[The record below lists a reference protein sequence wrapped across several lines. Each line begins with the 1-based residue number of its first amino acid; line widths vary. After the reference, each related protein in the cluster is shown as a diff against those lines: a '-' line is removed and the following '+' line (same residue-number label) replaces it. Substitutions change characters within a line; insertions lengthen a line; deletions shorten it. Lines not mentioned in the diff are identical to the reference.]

1 MLAPFSNYP
10 VNEAFER
17 LMAEEL
23 AARANRPQGG
33 LIARILDALFGGRT
47 PASSVA

>member
-17 LMAEEL
+17 MMAEEL
-23 AARANRPQGG
+23 AARANRPQEG
-33 LIARILDALFGGRT
+33 LIARILDVLFGARM
-47 PASSVA
+47 PAPAVA

>member
-17 LMAEEL
+17 MLAEEL
-23 AARANRPQGG
+23 AARANRPQEG
-33 LIARILDALFGGRT
+33 LWARILSVLFGSSQ
-47 PASSVA
+47 PARA

>member
-17 LMAEEL
+17 MLAEEL
-23 AARANRPQGG
+23 AARANRPQEG
-33 LIARILDALFGGRT
+33 LWARILDVLFGAGQ
-47 PASSVA
+47 PARA